1 MDNISRQEKEF
12 LRKVYCKAS
21 LLEYEKRQQ
30 DLIKENEKRIR
41 IRKIKDC
48 LIFSFLFIVTVL
60 ISSVNDFDL
69 GVVIVCSCIFM
80 LVISYYELNDISEI
94 KDNKYEV
101 EV

>member
-1 MDNISRQEKEF
+1 MDNISKQEKEF

-21 LLEYEKRQQ
+21 YLECEKRQQ

-48 LIFSFLFIVTVL
+48 LIFSFLFIVMVL
-60 ISSVNDFDL
+60 VSYANHFDF
-69 GVVIVCSCIFM
+69 GVIIVCPSVFM
-80 LVISYYELNDISEI
+80 LVISFYEFNSISEV
-94 KDNKYEV
+94 KDYKYEV